1 MPTYL
6 YYCLDCGKSFERIF
20 SYAEYG
26 KKKAICPHCNSENN
40 RRKQTKV
47 RIKKDRGERL
57 SQLADPNLLDSI
69 DNDPKALGKMMRDLG
84 NGLEVDMPEEY
95 SEVVD
100 RLEAGQSPDEISDA
114 IEGGSDTTEDDAVG

>member
-6 YYCLDCGKSFERIF
+6 YVCRDCGKLFERTF

-26 KKKAICPHCNSENN
+26 KKKAICVHCGSENN
-40 RRKQTKV
+40 RRKQTKI

-57 SQLADPNLLDSI
+57 SQLADPNLLDKV

-84 NGLEVDMPEEY
+84 NDMEAELPGEY
-95 SEVVD
+95 DEVVD
-100 RLEAGQSPDEISDA
+100 RLESGQSPDEISDA
-114 IEGGSDTTEDDAVG
+114 LEGGTETPSDNAVG